1 MSKTVLV
8 AGGAG
13 YIGSHACL
21 ALKQAGYT
29 PVVFDNFSNG
39 HKAFVQWGP
48 FVEGDIRSRVDLDAA
63 FDTYNPVGVMHF
75 AGLIEVGESMK
86 EPLSFHENNV
96 TGAINLIAAA
106 KEAEVQAFV
115 FSSTCA
121 TYGEPHDVPMDE
133 THIQEPLN
141 PYGRSKLIIEQVLND
156 LRELSGFPSVALRY
170 FNAAG
175 ADPEARIG
183 EWHEPE
189 THIIPLAFDTALG
202 LRKGFQ
208 INGTDYETR
217 DGTCVRDYIHVC
229 DIAAAHVKALNYLL
243 CGAKGGAFN
252 LGTGD
257 GTTIKELLDVIHK
270 VTRRPFPVTEGPRR
284 SGDSAMLVADNAK
297 AFEVLGWRPEYSLEN
312 IVADAWRWHR
322 NLRQSS

>member
-1 MSKTVLV
+1 MSQTILV

-21 ALKQAGYT
+21 ALKEAGYT

-48 FVEGDIRSRVDLDAA
+48 FVEGDIRNRADLDAA
-63 FDTYNPVGVMHF
+63 FETYKPVGVMHF

-86 EPLSFHENNV
+86 DPLSFHENNV
-96 TGAINLIAAA
+96 SGAINLIAAA
-106 KEAEVQAFV
+106 KDAGVQAFV

-121 TYGEPHDVPMDE
+121 TYGEPHEVPMDE

-156 LRELSGFPSVALRY
+156 LRELSGFPSVALRF

-202 LRKGFQ
+202 LRNGFQ

-243 CGAKGGAFN
+243 GGAKGGAFN
-252 LGTGD
+252 LGTGE
-257 GTTIKELLDVIHK
+257 GTTIKELLDAIHK
-270 VTRRPFPVTEGPRR
+270 VTGRPFSVTEGPRR

>member
-1 MSKTVLV
+1 MSQTVLV

-48 FVEGDIRSRVDLDAA
+48 CVEGDIRSRVDLDAA
-63 FDTYNPVGVMHF
+63 FDTYNPIGVMHF

-86 EPLSFHENNV
+86 DPLSFHENNV
-96 TGAINLIAAA
+96 SGAINLIAAA
-106 KEAEVQAFV
+106 KDTGVQAFV

-121 TYGEPHDVPMDE
+121 TYGEPHEVPMDE

-156 LRELSGFPSVALRY
+156 LRELSGFPSVALRF

-202 LRKGFQ
+202 LRNGFQ

-243 CGAKGGAFN
+243 GGAKGGVFN
-252 LGTGD
+252 LGTGE
-257 GTTIKELLDVIHK
+257 GTTIKELLDAIHK
-270 VTRRPFPVTEGPRR
+270 VTGRPFSVTEGPRR
-284 SGDSAMLVADNAK
+284 SGDSAMLVADNAN
-297 AFEVLGWRPEYSLEN
+297 AFEVLGWRPEYSLES
-312 IVADAWRWHR
+312 IVADAWRWHKK
-322 NLRQSS
+322 LRQSG